1 ALEEAESVALK
12 YSNQDEGIPISPM
25 QQSILEQS
33 ISDLT
38 HDILERDQNNI
49 EENLTMAA
57 KIGSALLEEN
67 LRLKE
72 KNSRHLAKITSL
84 EASIE
89 ELKTMED
96 KYLASIENNQQ
107 KIKDLESQMVKE
119 KHYLNE
125 VKQIFEEHDI
135 KQAETIIQLEK
146 KIKSQVYDI
155 RVLKE
160 KLQLISESG
169 SNNPIKPRADSQTQN
184 DLPSITYVQPTS
196 TPINVDIILLKEKYG
211 ILEEK
216 LSNLEAKLKYN
227 TEQTVT
233 LPKNKH
239 IKLNRTSSSNQM
251 PHRKS
256 QNKFSVSLQVKKML
270 ETENNKI
277 HGWSNQ
283 HTRTFIAS
291 MPQPINAREQNQS
304 ATTTGR
310 VCQTPTQK
318 QSTTTTTGR
327 VCQTPPQK
335 QCTTTTT
342 DDGPTTQLATFL
354 IHQYEDESPPEKNKQ
369 VIKQNTGS
377 VIFSQDKTNLR
388 VMSGPPLNA

>member
-1 ALEEAESVALK
+1 MAGHPRSFFAFPCSLSVSRAPLRSNGSTFFVKLAWYGRAEAGALEEAESVALK

-38 HDILERDQNNI
+38 HDILESDQNNI

-67 LRLKE
+67 VGLKE

-89 ELKTMED
+89 ELKTIED

-135 KQAETIIQLEK
+135 KQAEIIIQLEK

-169 SNNPIKPRADSQTQN
+169 SNNPIKPRADSQTQT
-184 DLPSITYVQPTS
+184 DLPSIT
-196 TPINVDIILLKEKYG
+196 
-211 ILEEK
+211 
-216 LSNLEAKLKYN
+216 
-227 TEQTVT
+227 
-233 LPKNKH
+233 
-239 IKLNRTSSSNQM
+239 
-251 PHRKS
+251 
-256 QNKFSVSLQVKKML
+256 
-270 ETENNKI
+270 
-277 HGWSNQ
+277 
-283 HTRTFIAS
+283 
-291 MPQPINAREQNQS
+291 
-304 ATTTGR
+304 
-310 VCQTPTQK
+310 
-318 QSTTTTTGR
+318 
-327 VCQTPPQK
+327 
-335 QCTTTTT
+335 
-342 DDGPTTQLATFL
+342 
-354 IHQYEDESPPEKNKQ
+354 
-369 VIKQNTGS
+369 
-377 VIFSQDKTNLR
+377 
-388 VMSGPPLNA
+388 